1 MHKLE
6 QKIEETHKDIEEKTS
21 ILQVEQQKI
30 ERLDYLVNENDSLN
44 QIVTEKDQ

>member
-1 MHKLE
+1 M
-6 QKIEETHKDIEEKTS
+6 EETFKDIEEKTS

>member
-1 MHKLE
+1 M
-6 QKIEETHKDIEEKTS
+6 EETFKDIEDKTS